1 MQNKKA
7 ITKEEKINTLMRYFS
22 KTFGVEYI
30 FLDQNLTV
38 VKVSRSLSKL
48 RKAGRRLV
56 VGQPFSLIY
65 SEFDPTTTESWRM
78 VFDGEIEYEAEC
90 IAMNN
95 CYVIILT
102 SMRSADADCLKAIF
116 HEINQGIIACD
127 TDGKIILYN
136 QAYGKIDGL
145 NPDDVEGRSIGQVYG
160 MDDKSSLLLQ
170 VMKQKKPIYAH
181 RQQYVTSAGSSV
193 DVVKDVYPIMRRK
206 KVIGAFSIVHGFE
219 SAQQWAKQIINETA
233 DRQYGKAV
241 LKKLPIDSIPYR
253 SEKMARVLQQAKF
266 AAQSDQH
273 IAVFGDPGTEIDAI
287 IDYMVGLSSR
297 SEKPFLVVDCAAIPP
312 QLIGNL
318 LFGYTEGDLMSD
330 VQPGFLSSADGGTL
344 YLKNLEET
352 PQVTQSMLQNYLA
365 SGSYYPLGGLGKQ
378 ESNVRIITS
387 FSSSQAAFVRA
398 KEIKPMLMYS
408 LTSLS
413 LTVPSLRERKE
424 DIAVLARWF
433 FQNSETETIRNKKI
447 QPAVMRCLAEYDWPG
462 NMSELKTVIE
472 TAAVMSG
479 DEEEVKLEH
488 LPDYLAEKY
497 EEPVNEQVEYDGI
510 TLHVALEKTERDIIC
525 QALQKEGGSITKAAA
540 RLGVLRQNLQYR
552 IKKLKISV

>member
-1 MQNKKA
+1 MQNRKLV
-7 ITKEEKINTLMRYFS
+7 TKEKDINALMRYFS
-22 KTFGVEYI
+22 KAFGVEYI

-48 RKAGRRLV
+48 RKDGRRLA
-56 VGQPFSLIY
+56 VGQPFSAFH
-65 SEFDPTTTESWRM
+65 SFDPSATEPWRM
-78 VFDGEIEYEAEC
+78 VFDGEVEYDAEC
-90 IAMNN
+90 IAISN
-95 CYVIILT
+95 YYAILLST
-102 SMRSADADCLKAIF
+102 MRAVDADCLKAIF

-145 NPDDVEGRSIGQVYG
+145 NPDDVEGRSIAQVYG

-170 VMKQKKPIYAH
+170 VMKRKKPVYAY
-181 RQQYVTSAGSSV
+181 RQQYVTSAGSAV
-193 DVVKDVYPIMRRK
+193 DVVKDVYPIMQEK

-219 SAQQWAKQIINETA
+219 SAQRWAKQIINETA

-241 LKKLPIDSIPYR
+241 LKKLPIERIPYK
-253 SEKMARVLQQAKF
+253 SEKMVKVLQQAKF
-266 AAQSDQH
+266 AAQSDRH
-273 IAVFGDPGTEIDAI
+273 VAVFGEPGTEQDAI
-287 IDYMVGLSSR
+287 VDYIVSASSR
-297 SEKPFLVVDCAAIPP
+297 AEKPFLVVDCAAIPP

-318 LFGYTEGDLMSD
+318 LFGYTEGDLMSE

-352 PQVTQSMLQNYLA
+352 PPVTQSMLQNYLA

-387 FSSSQAAFVRA
+387 ISSSQAAFVRA

-413 LTVPSLRERKE
+413 LTVPSLQERKE

-433 FQNSETETIRNKKI
+433 CHDSENERIRNKRI

-479 DEEEVKLEH
+479 DDEEITLEH
-488 LPDYLAEKY
+488 LPGYLTEKY
-497 EEPVNEQVEYDGI
+497 EEVVKEIDYDGI
-510 TLHVALEKTERDIIC
+510 TLHDALEKTERDIIC
-525 QALQKEGGSITKAAA
+525 QALEKEDGSITRAAA

-552 IKKLKISV
+552 MKKLKISI